1 MSLQYSRLV
10 VRPVSS
16 AKKAVKKKVI
26 AEDDPV
32 ATDDDYDRYAQTVL
46 HDAVV
51 LGIDPGRANLA
62 TAALC
67 FRNPGDKLKTMK
79 WSLSRGEYRE
89 MSGIKRTCAESAKIL
104 ACLQSLFHS
113 LAEPGSSLKAA
124 DCSEILEYMRR
135 YNTFSRHW
143 WSITLRWSESRRRLV
158 GYMGKR
164 RVLDG
169 FFSRIKKIVSFMFP
183 DKRIEVAYGEAGLTM
198 APTGKGEVAVPTG
211 GTFKACQ
218 RIFKDDPRGVRTVVK
233 AVDEY
238 NTTKVDWETGETKEL
253 VYRVVRLAAGQR
265 PDDPYALSTAPSL
278 GHVAGKTPPFAPT
291 QDRAVLAKFKLQLK
305 ARGKVRRG
313 GVPGELPEGAPPR
326 EDPLENRF
334 PEVRSLRFCP
344 RRSRKRRALR
354 VAQNCACTSTGTRS
368 PRSRSHDFG

>member
-1 MSLQYSRLV
+1 MAAHKANVARIKATPEYVAQAAKHGLYRGAEVEVASSFFSNAPAREGWTFNASIATDGVSVSLQYSRLV

-183 DKRIEVAYGEAGLTM
+183 DKRIEVAYARRL
-198 APTGKGEVAVPTG
+198 
-211 GTFKACQ
+211 
-218 RIFKDDPRGVRTVVK
+218 
-233 AVDEY
+233 
-238 NTTKVDWETGETKEL
+238 
-253 VYRVVRLAAGQR
+253 RLAPRRGR
-265 PDDPYALSTAPSL
+265 PDDGPHRQ
-278 GHVAGKTPPFAPT
+278 G
-291 QDRAVLAKFKLQLK
+291 
-305 ARGKVRRG
+305 
-313 GVPGELPEGAPPR
+313 
-326 EDPLENRF
+326 
-334 PEVRSLRFCP
+334 
-344 RRSRKRRALR
+344 
-354 VAQNCACTSTGTRS
+354 
-368 PRSRSHDFG
+368 